1 MVMAAK
7 LTEAQKQKIKFAV
20 RENILDKTANKVGPK
35 ANSTRKK
42 VSDKDARN
50 AAKTMNQA
58 IIQRGGKGKAGLRT
72 LTEYIGRTSGGRG
85 ASQLTARPGKIK
97 TGKKTLVVTRQKDR
111 MTPADVL
118 EKRAKERNARLSKV
132 FKKVTARGAGTSVAG
147 PKPNSK
153 VQVAKP
159 SPATT
164 RAKVLMPKDAKLDDS
179 RRTAM
184 REANN
189 ARTLKDAVEREKE
202 QRPDK
207 NVSRNNVNSKTTPE
221 QREADRRVAEAL
233 KAITKAEKAKAKAE
247 AEAKAKLVK
256 APKRSITSSGGSRG
270 TFTGSSSGKVGITYT
285 K

>member
-1 MVMAAK
+1 MAVK

-35 ANSTRKK
+35 AGSTRKK

-58 IIQRGGKGKAGLRT
+58 IIQRGGKGKAGLRP
-72 LTEYIGRTSGGRG
+72 LTEYTGRTSGGKG
-85 ASQLTARPGKIK
+85 ASQLTARPGKTK
-97 TGKKTLVVTRQKDR
+97 SGKKTLVVTRQKER

-118 EKRAKERNARLSKV
+118 EKRARERNARLSKV
-132 FKKVTARGAGTSVAG
+132 FKKVTARGAGTASAE
-147 PKPNSK
+147 PKPSSK
-153 VQVAKP
+153 VQVAQP
-159 SPATT
+159 SPATS
-164 RAKVLMPKDAKLDDS
+164 RAKVLMPKDSKLDDS

-189 ARTLKDAVEREKE
+189 ARTLKDAIEREKE

-207 NVSRNNVNSKTTPE
+207 NVSRNNVNPKTTPE
-221 QREADRRVAEAL
+221 QREADKRVAEAL
-233 KAITKAEKAKAKAE
+233 RAIAKAEKAKAKLIE
-247 AEAKAKLVK
+247 AQQ
-256 APKRSITSSGGSRG
+256 RGITSSGGSRG
-270 TFTGSSSGKVGITYT
+270 TFTGSQSGKVGITYT